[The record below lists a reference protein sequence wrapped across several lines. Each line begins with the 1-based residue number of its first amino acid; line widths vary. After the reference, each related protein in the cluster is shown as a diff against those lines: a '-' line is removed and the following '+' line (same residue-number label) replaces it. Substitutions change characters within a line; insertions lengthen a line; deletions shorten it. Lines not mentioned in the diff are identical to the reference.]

1 MPVYKDRHY
10 CYLTLIEPFVTVT
23 GVIIVVPSC
32 SLLIPLGLHT
42 TGRGEFHLRAALNRE
57 EFKNNDCFSF
67 FDNCRASVTGASPW
81 NQLLRYV
88 TRQKQTERENWEKV
102 WVRRRVVTKEV
113 TWNWTRRHRRRW
125 RSRFWGESGFY
136 LYTSSTFQSLYSYF
150 YLSKEV
156 KLEPFFSTSI
166 CTEKCKKM

>member
-42 TGRGEFHLRAALNRE
+42 TGRGEFHLRAALNLE

-67 FDNCRASVTGASPW
+67 LTTAGPP
-81 NQLLRYV
+81 LLMRRHEISCYV
-88 TRQKQTERENWEKV
+88 TLHDRNRQRGRTGRKYK
-102 WVRRRVVTKEV
+102 
-113 TWNWTRRHRRRW
+113 
-125 RSRFWGESGFY
+125 
-136 LYTSSTFQSLYSYF
+136 
-150 YLSKEV
+150 
-156 KLEPFFSTSI
+156 
-166 CTEKCKKM
+166 